1 MTTDLESC
9 YNKLCVVLKDME
21 DKIYWNAREYSEY
34 VCVDEFSEEERKT
47 LLDRIHQ
54 KNPQESSKIK
64 LKNNFLMIDEDT
76 LRSFKGYAIIFEF

>member
-1 MTTDLESC
+1 MTIDLESC

-21 DKIYWNAREYSEY
+21 DKIFWSIPEYSEY
-34 VCVDEFSEEERKT
+34 VCVDEFSDEERKT

-54 KNPQESSKIK
+54 KNPQEAHRIK

-76 LRSFKGYAIIFEF
+76 LRSFKGYAIIFEY